1 MISLFH
7 LQLTHSKNKESDSII
22 STFVLLHSAV
32 WLNLT
37 ILLAK
42 IDIMSAHLGGGNLNN
57 AHKLTQ
63 GALCLAVFAVLI
75 LLTIY
80 IPVLGLVTN
89 LFLAFPFILFA
100 AKNTRMDSFV
110 FFVAAI
116 ILSIIV
122 GAVLA
127 IPLTLIYGIAGLV
140 IGHFIQEKKSRAF
153 SFIAAVL
160 VFLITSIVLYA
171 VLVVMFNMNI
181 IEELIRTMRD
191 SLDQS
196 VAIFEMLGRNN
207 DGTAMEQFEA
217 MIKMVESLTPSLFVL
232 TSVVTVI
239 LIELVSFPIVKRF
252 GVSPQQRTPFKEITL
267 PKSILWYYLVIILA
281 SFILKPEEGDYW
293 YLALVNL
300 SFILQLCM
308 VVQGLAFIFYICH
321 KKGIPK
327 AVPIIATVFTIFPP
341 ILLPIVRILG
351 IIDLGFELRKRLENK
366 NG

>member
-1 MISLFH
+1 MNH
-7 LQLTHSKNKESDSII
+7 
-22 STFVLLHSAV
+22 
-32 WLNLT
+32 
-37 ILLAK
+37 
-42 IDIMSAHLGGGNLNN
+42 

-63 GALCLAVFAVLI
+63 GALCLAIFAVLI
-75 LLTIY
+75 LITIF

-89 LFLAFPFILFA
+89 LFLAVPFILFA

-110 FFVAAI
+110 FLVAAI
-116 ILSIIV
+116 ILSMMV
-122 GAVLA
+122 GTVLA
-127 IPLTLIYGIAGLV
+127 IPFTLSYGIAGLV
-140 IGHFIQEKKSRAF
+140 IGHFIQEKRSRAF
-153 SFIAAVL
+153 SFIASTL
-160 VFLITSIVLYA
+160 VFLMTLIVEYA
-171 VLVVMFNMNI
+171 VLAVIFKMNI
-181 IEELIRTMRD
+181 IEELIRAMRD

-196 VAIFEMLGRNN
+196 AAIFEMLGRNV
-207 DGTAMEQFEA
+207 DGAAMEQFEA
-217 MIKMVESLTPSLFVL
+217 MINMIESLTPSLFVM
-232 TSVVTVI
+232 TSVAAVL

-252 GVSPQQRTPFKEITL
+252 GVIPQQRTLFKEITL
-267 PKSILWYYLVIILA
+267 PKSILWYYLVIMLA

-327 AVPIIATVFTIFPP
+327 AVPIIAAVFTIFPP